1 MCCISSYIIIRYHI
15 SSCVFIYYY
24 YIYIYRHMLS
34 YIVIYIYI
42 IICHHILPY
51 IIIIIIINYYYYY
64 DYYYYICIYITTDI
78 HIYIYIYIYHHML
91 SYIYICHH
99 IIILF
104 DIILPDIISNHNL
117 YIVLYSI
124 HFASYASNI
133 SVSAP
138 SLRWNQSHCLTV
150 RSGSRAS
157 GPGWRPSC
165 LSWTRTCTS
174 LPAHQ
179 TAGVFHGL
187 VVSLGGGF
195 RENPPKR

>member
-1 MCCISSYIIIRYHI
+1 MCFHI
-15 SSCVFIYYY
+15 LLL
-24 YIYIYRHMLS
+24 YIYIVICYHTLS
-34 YIVIYIYI
+34 YIYI

-78 HIYIYIYIYHHML
+78 HIYIYIITCYH
-91 SYIYICHH
+91 IYICHH